1 MISDLATIVEV
12 SRAILQL
19 MLLCCGAIL
28 CVLTAAIVSHLL
40 GWHRP

>member
-19 MLLCCGAIL
+19 LLLCGGVIL
-28 CVLTAAIVSHLL
+28 CILVAVIVFLLL